1 MAKRKSKKINML
13 IRKSDN
19 TVTTRDQREAKL
31 IELLPIFGWT
41 EAARK
46 AGYSKTYAANIKE
59 GKCRSKRFMSKLF
72 EAGDEAIAMARPYSA
87 LQYQQYQ
94 KIRGNVLQKSATQKG
109 YVEEHSTLVT
119 RMGEQMARDCG
130 LREDEKPRVQV
141 IDVKSLTFVQNFFAQ
156 QQQSQKP
163 GLELLDSGEEI
174 IDAEVLQESKIVER
188 KDAEK
193 SN

>member
-1 MAKRKSKKINML
+1 MAKRKSKKINTL
-13 IRKSDN
+13 IKKSDN
-19 TVTTRDQREAKL
+19 TVATRDAREAKL

-59 GKCRSKRFMSKLF
+59 RKCRSKRFMSKLF

-87 LQYQQYQ
+87 LQYQKYQ
-94 KIRGNVLQKSATQKG
+94 QVRGNVLQKSATEKG

-130 LREDEKPRVQV
+130 LREEEKRKVQIV
-141 IDVKSLTFVQNFFAQ
+141 DIKSLTFIQNVFESQ
-156 QQQSQKP
+156 QQKQEPK
-163 GLELLDSGEEI
+163 LLDSGEEI
-174 IDAEVLQESKIVER
+174 IDAEVLHESKTSEI
-188 KDAEK
+188 K
-193 SN
+193 